1 MKKFFFELKSNS
13 PIDRIGQYSYQ
24 IVWTDKC
31 QTKKEV
37 KERYSSKTSRGNKV
51 LWVMTEEQFV
61 EKHGEEK
68 AAKVNRY
75 VFA

>member
-1 MKKFFFELKSNS
+1 MKKFFFETKSNS
-13 PIDRIGQYSYQ
+13 PIDRIGQYGYQ
-24 IVWTDKC
+24 LAWTDKC

-61 EKHGEEK
+61 EKYGEER